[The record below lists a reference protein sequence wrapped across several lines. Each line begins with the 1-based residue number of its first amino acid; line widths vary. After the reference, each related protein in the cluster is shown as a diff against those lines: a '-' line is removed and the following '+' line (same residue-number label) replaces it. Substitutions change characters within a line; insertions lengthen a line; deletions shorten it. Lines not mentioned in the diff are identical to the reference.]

1 VNDQQAIDKIYDLL
15 DEVEK
20 MFLLMK
26 ARQSERYWPLQ
37 EQHMN
42 VSVVSDKV
50 WYYTTY
56 KNADTTP
63 TIDDNDVIDQGDL
76 FE

>member
-1 VNDQQAIDKIYDLL
+1 MNDQQAIDKIYDLL

-26 ARQSERYWPLQ
+26 ARQSERYWPRQ

-50 WYYTTY
+50 WHYTTY

>member
-1 VNDQQAIDKIYDLL
+1 MNDQQAIDKIYDLL
-15 DEVEK
+15 DDVEK

-50 WYYTTY
+50 WHHTTY
-56 KNADTTP
+56 KNADTMP
-63 TIDDNDVIDQGDL
+63 TIEDNDVIDQGDF

>member
-1 VNDQQAIDKIYDLL
+1 MNDQQAIDKIYDLL
-15 DEVEK
+15 DDVEK

-42 VSVVSDKV
+42 ASVVSDKV
-50 WYYTTY
+50 WHYTTY
-56 KNADTTP
+56 KNADTMP
-63 TIDDNDVIDQGDL
+63 IIEDNDVIDQGDF